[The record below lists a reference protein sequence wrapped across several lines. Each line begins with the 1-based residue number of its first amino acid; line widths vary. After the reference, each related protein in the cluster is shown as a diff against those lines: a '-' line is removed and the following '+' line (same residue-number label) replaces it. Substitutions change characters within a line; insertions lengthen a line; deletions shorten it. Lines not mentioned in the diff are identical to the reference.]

1 MADLTTG
8 KIAEVMFDSFVETY
22 EHQAVMV
29 DLIDAES
36 PDEAKLQNSGNLIW
50 YPVQQ
55 HRPILSGFDLTGQEQ
70 GIIEETVPISLG
82 DPNGDFID
90 QRIDNMRDM
99 RFWDRAGK
107 QAMQQQ
113 ITQLNSDLA
122 RLVVNTGSQ
131 FFRYDTAVTASGFDF
146 CTEGQTRL
154 DEQEIYD
161 NNGRCFLLNPRDH
174 RAFASD
180 LAGRQTL
187 GSKADRSENAYA
199 TGNIGEYVASF
210 DIYQGSFLPTL
221 AGGAS
226 PDATVTATV
235 SLKPEAGAVD
245 AATGDVSNVDYRR
258 GSIPVADSSA
268 YNIGDKVSFL
278 NGAVAV
284 TAIGLASKEDSGRAM
299 TFTVVAKP
307 NSKTIEVFPKPIAL
321 DDPALTALEK
331 AYANIDTQIA
341 SGAVVSRLNVDAEA
355 KTNIFWA
362 KDSIK
367 MIGGDAPWQLMKEFS
382 GKKVLSATA
391 KDGMQ
396 MYMIYDGDIAKAT
409 FQYRL
414 FFWYGLSN
422 FNPMANGVGVTF

>member
-8 KIAEVMFDSFVETY
+8 KIAQVMFEKFVETY

-36 PDEAKLQNSGNLIW
+36 PDEVKLQNSGNLIW

-55 HRPILSGFDLTGQEQ
+55 HRPVLSGFDLTGQEQ

-90 QRIDNMRDM
+90 QRIDNMRDQ
-99 RFWDRAGK
+99 RFWERAGE

-131 FFRYDTAVTASGFDF
+131 FYRFDTSASDSGFDF

-161 NNGRCFLLNPRDH
+161 RMGRCFLLNPRDH
-174 RAFASD
+174 RNFAKD

-187 GSKADRSENAYA
+187 GSKAERAENAYA

-226 PDATVTATV
+226 PDTTVTADV

-245 AATGDVSNVDYRR
+245 PATGDVSNVDYRR
-258 GSIPVADSSA
+258 GLIPVVDSSG
-268 YNIGDKVSFL
+268 YNVGDKIAFDGVE
-278 NGAVAV
+278 
-284 TAIGLASKEDSGRAM
+284 AIGLASKENSGRNM

-307 NSKTIEVFPKPIAL
+307 NATSIEVFPKPIAL
-321 DDPALTALEK
+321 DDPALTALE
-331 AYANIDTQIA
+331 ASYANVNTQIK
-341 SGAVVSRLNVDAEA
+341 SGDVVSRVNIDASA

-362 KDSIK
+362 KESLK
-367 MIGGDAPWQLMKEFS
+367 MIGGAAPWQLMNEFS
-382 GKKVLSATA
+382 GKKVLQTTA

-396 MYMIYDGDIAKAT
+396 MYMIYDGDITKAT

-422 FNPMANGVGVTF
+422 FNPMANGVAVTF